1 MQMVYRNECTID
13 KLTVDMLIWMY
24 ANQCLLTVKYW
35 LYYVYIM
42 KVHVNN
48 DYLLDKIIIVIDWFV
63 EGLRTIND
71 RGRHA
76 DDRR

>member
-1 MQMVYRNECTID
+1 
-13 KLTVDMLIWMY
+13 MY
-24 ANQCLLTVKYW
+24 N
-35 LYYVYIM
+35 M

-76 DDRR
+76 DDRQ

>member
-1 MQMVYRNECTID
+1 MIYGNECTID
-13 KLTVDMLIWMY
+13 KLTVEMLIWMY
-24 ANQCLLTVKYW
+24 ANQFLLIVKYC
-35 LYYVYIM
+35 LYSLYIM
-42 KVHVNN
+42 MVHVNN

-76 DDRR
+76 DDRQ